1 MSQKKKKG
9 SARFVDPMEKSKEQE
24 EAELTALK
32 NDIEDERQKKEAIEW
47 SNQEL
52 EKSVRLVKFFEN
64 NLFYTCFTFV

>member
-24 EAELTALK
+24 EAELNALRA
-32 NDIEDERQKKEAIEW
+32 DIEDEKQKKEAIEW

-52 EKSVRLVKFFEN
+52 EKSVR
-64 NLFYTCFTFV
+64 

>member
-52 EKSVRLVKFFEN
+52 EKSVRLVKFF
-64 NLFYTCFTFV
+64 

>member
-32 NDIEDERQKKEAIEW
+32 NDIEDERLKKDAIEF
-47 SNQEL
+47 SNAEL
-52 EKSVRLVKFFEN
+52 EKSVRSVN
-64 NLFYTCFTFV
+64 C